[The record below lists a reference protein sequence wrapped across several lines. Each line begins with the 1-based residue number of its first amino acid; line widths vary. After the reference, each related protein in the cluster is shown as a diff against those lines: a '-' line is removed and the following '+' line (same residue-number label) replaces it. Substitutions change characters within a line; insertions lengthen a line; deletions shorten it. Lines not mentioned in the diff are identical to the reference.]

1 MVNIILLIA
10 SITAAPIKF
19 DLQKTRPNYE
29 PIGEEILADTKLEQ
43 IHNHMQSLM
52 DKDKA
57 RISNKYSEITQQLLT
72 KQDGITG
79 GHRVEMTNILNS

>member
-29 PIGEEILADTKLEQ
+29 PIGEEILEDTKLEQ
-43 IHNHMQSLM
+43 IHNHM
-52 DKDKA
+52 
-57 RISNKYSEITQQLLT
+57 
-72 KQDGITG
+72 
-79 GHRVEMTNILNS
+79 

>member
-29 PIGEEILADTKLEQ
+29 PIGEEILAETKLEQ
-43 IHNHMQSLM
+43 IHKHMQSLM
-52 DKDKA
+52 DKD
-57 RISNKYSEITQQLLT
+57 RMHISGKYSEITQQILA
-72 KQDGITG
+72 KEDGITG
-79 GHRVEMTNILNS
+79 GHRVDMKNILNS